1 MRTRT
6 GSSFDS
12 WLQEEGLYGEVTAAA
27 IKRVLSEQIV
37 QAMSDQQLTKA
48 AMARRMHTSR
58 AALERLLDPTNEAV
72 TLHTLTRAAQ
82 ALGRQVRVELL

>member
-58 AALERLLDPTNEAV
+58 AALERLLDPTNETV

>member
-1 MRTRT
+1 MTTPT

-12 WLQEEGLYGEVTAAA
+12 WLHEEHLYGEVTAAA

-37 QAMSDQQLTKA
+37 RAMSDQQLTKA

-58 AALERLLDPTNEAV
+58 AALERLLDPSNEAV
-72 TLHTLTRAAQ
+72 TLHTLARAAH
-82 ALGRQVRVELL
+82 ALGRHMRVELV